1 LTPTALSVRDVSKR
15 FGVRRALESVS
26 LEVAPSACVV
36 ILGPSGCGKT
46 TLLRVIAGLETPE
59 SGEVW
64 MGGAQATAGRRVL
77 IAPHERRIGF
87 VFQDLALWPH
97 LTIRQNLGFVLEAQR
112 VPPAARASR
121 VEEALRVVR
130 IETLID
136 RYPHELSGGEQ
147 QRVALARA
155 LVGEPRVLLLDEPLS
170 SLDAELRWA
179 LRQEL
184 ARLQRSLQLTTIYVT
199 HDREDATALADSFV
213 EMRGG
218 RIASIS
224 DTTRKERQE

>member
-1 LTPTALSVRDVSKR
+1 LTSTALSVRDISKR
-15 FGVRRALESVS
+15 FGSHQALDSVS
-26 LEVAPSACVV
+26 LEVCQSACVV

-46 TLLRVIAGLETPE
+46 TLLRVIAGLETPD
-59 SGEVW
+59 SGEIW
-64 MGGAQATAGRRVL
+64 IGGAPATVARRVL
-77 IAPHERRIGF
+77 VAAHERRIGF

-97 LTIRQNLGFVLEAQR
+97 LTVRQNLGFVLEAQR
-112 VPPAARASR
+112 VPPADRSSS

-155 LVGEPRVLLLDEPLS
+155 VVGEPRILLLDEPLS
-170 SLDAELRWA
+170 GLDAELRSA

-184 ARLQRSLQLTTIYVT
+184 ARLQRGLHLTTIYVT
-199 HDREDATALADSFV
+199 HDREDATALADSVV

-218 RIASIS
+218 RIALIS
-224 DTTRKERQE
+224 DTTRKEQ